1 MSSHYSSHQQFGPGY
16 FPDQATYDYVQRRPS
31 SVSLPPGRTFDTD
44 SFEPR
49 VDAPEVTNQYG
60 LDELSNWSQCVSG
73 SDPIDL
79 PDAPA
84 SVTADVNDI
93 AGFLRSQHEEPWA
106 HGISAGRDTPLWP
119 IQTTFN
125 VPKAVTV
132 AGLVQPSHD
141 PSKRPSLKQHRAS
154 DISTVDSAYWSA
166 SSSSNSTQAVK
177 NNVEYLEQA
186 NQYAVNSAP
195 PPPLSAKTEPGPR
208 TTSKSKRRRSKS
220 NIENCTICNKEL
232 KNPSDAT

>member
-106 HGISAGRDTPLWP
+106 HGISAGRDTTFWP
-119 IQTTFN
+119 IQTPST
-125 VPKAVTV
+125 VPKAVTI
-132 AGLVQPSHD
+132 AGAVPASD
-141 PSKRPSLKQHRAS
+141 ITFKRPSLKQHRAS
-154 DISTVDSAYWSA
+154 DISTTDSAYWSA
-166 SSSSNSTQAVK
+166 SSFSSSTQAIK
-177 NNVEYLEQA
+177 QNVEYLEQA
-186 NQYAVNSAP
+186 KQYTGKGAP
-195 PPPLSAKTEPGPR
+195 PPPQSAKTEPVPQ
-208 TTSKSKRRRSKS
+208 TTSKAKRKRSKT
-220 NIENCTICNKEL
+220 NIENCSICNREL